1 MSLGNHGLIMWESGN
16 ANKYSHADN
25 PGKIALI
32 EGYVWY
38 VEHFF
43 KISLMEIVK
52 VPIETWHQILLAS
65 FETVQLKSSMV
76 SFNVELLLF
85 FAFTLRIIASF
96 GAHMQKYQN

>member
-1 MSLGNHGLIMWESGN
+1 MSLGNHDLIIWESGN

-32 EGYVWY
+32 EAYVWY

-43 KISLMEIVK
+43 KISLMEILK
-52 VPIETWHQILLAS
+52 VPIETWHEILLNS

-76 SFNVELLLF
+76 GFNVEMLLLF
-85 FAFTLRIIASF
+85 VFTLRIIASF
-96 GAHMQKYQN
+96 GARMQNYQK